1 MKHATAEN
9 TIAKSRLRAPDLLPT
24 STMGLRSRPLRAM
37 LSGLGI
43 AIGIA
48 SIVAVLG
55 VTRSSQSHL
64 LGQIDRLGTNLLT
77 VANGQDAGGSERRLP
92 TTAAP
97 MVRQV
102 SDVLSVAP
110 TAQLAANVYS
120 NDRIPTGQTGGRG
133 VRAVDASLLTTLDG
147 SVLTGRFLDPGPY
160 PIAVLGHDAATTLG
174 IDNVGSAS
182 RIWLGGHWFTVVG
195 ILKPLTLA
203 PEVDRSVLVSFASA
217 TRLLGYDGHPS
228 RIYLRADTDRVAD
241 VFPLLAAAANPADPT
256 RVSVSRP
263 SDALTA
269 QLAVKQSGGSLI
281 LGLGAIAL
289 LVGAIGIANV
299 MVISVLE
306 RRNEIGLRRALG
318 AARVHV
324 AAQFL
329 TESLVLS
336 TLGGIAGTVI
346 GSVITIG
353 MAYNRGWTVLIPP
366 QALWGGLAVAIVAGA
381 IAGLYPALRAALIS
395 PTDALRTV

>member
-1 MKHATAEN
+1 MTQPV
-9 TIAKSRLRAPDLLPT
+9 TKSTLRAADLLPT
-24 STMGLRSRPLRAM
+24 STLGLRSRPLRGL

-64 LGQIDRLGTNLLT
+64 LAQIDRLGTNLLT
-77 VANGQDAGGSERRLP
+77 VANGQDASGSERELP
-92 TTAAP
+92 ATAAP
-97 MVRQV
+97 MIRQLPN
-102 SDVLSVAP
+102 VLSVAP
-110 TAQLAANVYS
+110 TAELASNVYG
-120 NDRIPTGQTGGRG
+120 NDRIPAGQTGGRG
-133 VRAVDASLLTTLDG
+133 VRACDASLLATLDG
-147 SVLTGRFLDPGPY
+147 SLLTGRFLDGGPY
-160 PIAVLGHDAATTLG
+160 PIAVLGYDAATTLG
-174 IDNVGSAS
+174 IGNVGS

-195 ILKPLTLA
+195 ILKPVPLA
-203 PEVDRSVLVSFASA
+203 PEIDRSALVSFASA

-228 RIYLRADTDRVAD
+228 RIYLRAHPDRVRD
-241 VFPLLAAAANPADPT
+241 VFPLLAAAANPDDPT

-269 QLAVKQSGGSLI
+269 QLAVKQSGGTLI
-281 LGLGAIAL
+281 IGLGAIAL

-336 TLGGIAGTVI
+336 TLGGVAGTVI
-346 GSVITIG
+346 GAVITTA

-366 QALWGGLAVAIVAGA
+366 QALWGGLAVAVVAGA
-381 IAGLYPALRAALIS
+381 IAGLYPALRAALIT
-395 PTDALRTV
+395 PTDALRTT